1 MQAKFIEME
10 VTNTSGFS
18 QEVEMP
24 KNNMT
29 LAIIATIL
37 GICSP
42 VCSGLI
48 LGIIAIVMS
57 SQVKSK
63 FENGDVE
70 GALKSAKTSKLLSLI
85 AIGLFVL
92 GIAVSAYS
100 IMTYG
105 LDNIIEEYKEI
116 LEQAQAGN

>member
-1 MQAKFIEME
+1 ME

-29 LAIIATIL
+29 LAIIATVL
-37 GICSP
+37 GLCSFY
-42 VCSGLI
+42 CTGLI